1 MTTIAE
7 AINWTDIGSIFTGFG
22 GLVPDIITMV
32 MNFVPLLIV
41 LAIVAFVLKFLNAI
55 VMIIESA
62 VNIFKH

>member
-55 VMIIESA
+55 VAVIEGA
-62 VNIFKH
+62 VNIFK